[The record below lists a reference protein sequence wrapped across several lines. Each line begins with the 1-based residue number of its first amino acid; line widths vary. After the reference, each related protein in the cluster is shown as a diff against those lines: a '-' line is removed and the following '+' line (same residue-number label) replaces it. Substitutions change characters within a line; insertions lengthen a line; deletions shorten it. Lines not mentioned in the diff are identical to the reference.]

1 MSLAI
6 VKYGDRILREKAVPV
21 AAVTPELREL
31 ALAMIDTMHEAS
43 GVGLAAEQV
52 GRLERLFVID
62 VPPDCIEDPQER
74 LFNAPIPM
82 PLVCFNP
89 VIVAREGSQC
99 DKEGCLSFPGLGG
112 KVTRAREVTVS
123 FVDLAGRTQ
132 TVTARGLLARAFQ
145 HEYDHLEGVL
155 YVDHLSAVEKMGM
168 TGKLK
173 KLARANGGVR

>member
-1 MSLAI
+1 MPLQI
-6 VKYGDRILREKAVPV
+6 VKYGDKVLREKAVPV
-21 AAVTPELREL
+21 AAVTPELQAL
-31 ALAMIDTMHEAS
+31 ALEMIDAMHAAS

-62 VPPDCIEDPQER
+62 VPADCIDDPEER
-74 LFNAPIPM
+74 AFNAPISM

-89 VIVAREGSQC
+89 QIVSREGSQC

-112 KVTRAREVTVS
+112 KVARAYEVTVS
-123 FVDLAGRTQ
+123 FLDISGRSQ
-132 TVTARGLLARAFQ
+132 MVTARGLLARAFQ
-145 HEYDHLEGVL
+145 HELDHLDGVL

-168 TGKLK
+168 SGKLK